1 MIMVRIEGEALIHS
15 VALLV
20 KNLRFA
26 GRLFDKSA
34 ADQGR
39 VSVILSLSAIT
50 EFLRSVGGP
59 EDAVMYV
66 PLHQL
71 QYGLHD
77 LEARKVPDLLKPTPI
92 ERRPPDSASDT
103 GFRAFA
109 AVAMDLLMDGDVPR
123 EEAARR
129 VARELTAMGYMASAT
144 KTITAQRVEDWRDR
158 VREERPAEYAPA
170 GRFHRLKQEL
180 MRRFPQDHVAAA
192 EFLLHRLPMTV
203 PSRNPNNPAS

>member
-1 MIMVRIEGEALIHS
+1 MIMVRIKGEALIQS

-39 VSVILSLSAIT
+39 VSVIFSLTAIT

-71 QYGLHD
+71 QYGLND
-77 LEARKVPDLLKPTPI
+77 LEAGKVPDLLKPTPI
-92 ERRPPDSASDT
+92 EHRPPDSKADEA
-103 GFRAFA
+103 FRGFA
-109 AVAMDLLMDGDVPR
+109 AVAMELLILGKVPR
-123 EEAARR
+123 KQAAER
-129 VARELTAMGYMASAT
+129 VARVLARMGYAAGG
-144 KTITAQRVEDWRDR
+144 KPITAQRVEDWRDR
-158 VREERPAEYAPA
+158 IHEECPAEYAPA
-170 GRFHRLKQEL
+170 
-180 MRRFPQDHVAAA
+180 RRFDRVK
-192 EFLLHRLPMTV
+192 RG
-203 PSRNPNNPAS
+203 